1 MNISLLRFNERFGS
15 ENLDHNLPLKCLNED
30 NREMS
35 RDKEGEKAQNRK
47 GRLKKLARTQPNS
60 NIVEM
65 ESIDNLS
72 GTKQRLWNEEEATN
86 EVR

>member
-1 MNISLLRFNERFGS
+1 
-15 ENLDHNLPLKCLNED
+15 
-30 NREMS
+30 MS
-35 RDKEGEKAQNRK
+35 GDKEGEKAQNRK
-47 GRLKKLARTQPNS
+47 GRLKKLTRTQPNN

-86 EVR
+86 EIR

>member
-1 MNISLLRFNERFGS
+1 
-15 ENLDHNLPLKCLNED
+15 
-30 NREMS
+30 MS
-35 RDKEGEKAQNRK
+35 RDKGGGKAQNRK

-65 ESIDNLS
+65 ESIDNLL